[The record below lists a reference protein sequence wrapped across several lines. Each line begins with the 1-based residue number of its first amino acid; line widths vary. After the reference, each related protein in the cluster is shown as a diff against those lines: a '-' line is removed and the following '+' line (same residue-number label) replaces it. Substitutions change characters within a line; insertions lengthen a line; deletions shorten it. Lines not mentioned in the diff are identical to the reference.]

1 MRAGTRARAVL
12 NTLNLSTLL
21 GLLVAAVARTPL
33 RRGPGGLFVAESYR
47 PRLPVAGAF
56 TVGNVVFTR
65 GSAAELVSRR
75 ELFAH
80 EARHATQYAVCLGLP
95 FLPLYFAGYLAGAAV
110 TLARPG
116 DPASFNP
123 FERLAGLEDGG
134 YLPRK
139 DLRP

>member
-1 MRAGTRARAVL
+1 ML

-65 GSAAELVSRR
+65 GRASELVSRP
-75 ELFAH
+75 ELLAH

-95 FLPLYFAGYLAGAAV
+95 FLPLYFTGYLAGAV
-110 TLARPG
+110 VSLVRPG
-116 DPASFNP
+116 EPAYFNP

-139 DLRP
+139 DLGP